1 MFIVL
6 ALPSCVPDPIP
17 VKNVPEVTLGENG
30 KGYRDRGYGEEGELM
45 RTSVR
50 LYGSCSVSR
59 FSDIKEKGFFVGKS
73 VEDVLN
79 GNAAEY
85 VVSTMEDN
93 FKKDLSALEIDQ
105 TYYFCAFVRDG
116 NKVARSSVS
125 SFHTKAEGFALVSGL
140 TRTNNMLEA
149 RIVDNG
155 GCEIRYVGFC
165 WSLKENP
172 DIFGNMEF
180 SELGKDGRFTIELPD
195 LNPGAKYIFRAFAD
209 NGVTGNRISYSD
221 GLSIKCDSISVI
233 EIPDANFKAYC
244 VENYDKDGDGEIS
257 MEEAYDIT
265 YVDVEGRPIRTLAGM
280 EYFKNLIFL
289 DCSTCTELEYLD
301 VSENTAL
308 KSLACDSTGI
318 SSLDV
323 SRNIDLQY
331 LNCDFNRI
339 STLDVSSNKELRS
352 LYCRSNNISNLDV
365 SGNIVLE
372 DLFCVYN
379 HLTSL
384 DISHNVALVNLDC
397 GNNNISEL
405 NVDNNIVLKTLSCE
419 INNLSALDVSSNA
432 EMFYLYCGHNNISEL
447 NVSQNTVLQH
457 LDCRNNNLLELD
469 VSQNTMLTYL
479 ACDNNNLS
487 ELDVRQNTLL
497 SELWCHNNNISE
509 LDVRSNTSLI
519 NLGCNNNN
527 LSELDVSQNAILSI
541 LLIYYNQI
549 SEIDVSGNKELIELY
564 CSGNQVK
571 ILDVSNN
578 LKLYDLRCDN
588 NPYLTE
594 IWLKAGQKVE
604 YFYYD
609 TEIAKIYYK

>member
-1 MFIVL
+1 MKRILTLMFIVL

-195 LNPGAKYIFRAFAD
+195 LDPGAKYIFRAFAD

-280 EYFKNLIFL
+280 EYFKNLKFL

-308 KSLACDSTGI
+308 EYLDCDSTGVF
-318 SSLDV
+318 SLDV
-323 SRNIDLQY
+323 SRNSELKYI
-331 LNCDFNRI
+331 NC
-339 STLDVSSNKELRS
+339 
-352 LYCRSNNISNLDV
+352 YCNNISNLDV

-372 DLFCVYN
+372 DLFCAYN

-479 ACDNNNLS
+479 SCDNNNLS
-487 ELDVRQNTLL
+487 ELDVSQNTLL

-549 SEIDVSGNKELIELY
+549 SEINVSGNKELIELY
-564 CSGNQVK
+564 CYGNQVK

-594 IWLKAGQKVE
+594 IWLKAGQKME

>member
-195 LNPGAKYIFRAFAD
+195 LDPGAKYIFRAFAD

-280 EYFKNLIFL
+280 EYFKNLKFL
-289 DCSTCTELEYLD
+289 DCSNCTELEYLD

-308 KSLACDSTGI
+308 EYLDCDSTGVF
-318 SSLDV
+318 SLDV
-323 SRNIDLQY
+323 SRNSELKYI
-331 LNCDFNRI
+331 NC
-339 STLDVSSNKELRS
+339 
-352 LYCRSNNISNLDV
+352 YCNNISNLDV

-372 DLFCVYN
+372 DLFCAYN

-479 ACDNNNLS
+479 SCDNNNLS
-487 ELDVRQNTLL
+487 ELDVSQNTLL

-509 LDVRSNTSLI
+509 LDVRLNTSLI

-549 SEIDVSGNKELIELY
+549 SEINVSGNKELIELY
-564 CSGNQVK
+564 CYGNQVK

-594 IWLKAGQKVE
+594 IWLKAGQKME

>member
-195 LNPGAKYIFRAFAD
+195 LDPGAKYIFRAFAD

-280 EYFKNLIFL
+280 EYFKNLKFL

-308 KSLACDSTGI
+308 ESLACDSTGI

-323 SRNIDLQY
+323 SRNVDLELLRGIYNNLSSLDVSNNIALKY
-331 LNCDFNRI
+331 LYLSHNNLA
-339 STLDVSSNKELRS
+339 TLDVNRNTTLIH
-352 LYCRSNNISNLDV
+352 LWCNDNNLD
-365 SGNIVLE
+365 
-372 DLFCVYN
+372 
-379 HLTSL
+379 
-384 DISHNVALVNLDC
+384 
-397 GNNNISEL
+397 
-405 NVDNNIVLKTLSCE
+405 
-419 INNLSALDVSSNA
+419 ALDVSCNKDLVWLS
-432 EMFYLYCGHNNISEL
+432 CGG
-447 NVSQNTVLQH
+447 
-457 LDCRNNNLLELD
+457 NNLSKLDICQNKALTDLVCNDANLTELD
-469 VSQNTMLTYL
+469 VSCNTALTRL
-479 ACDNNNLS
+479 QCTDNRLTVLNIN
-487 ELDVRQNTLL
+487 QNTLL
-497 SELWCHNNNISE
+497 SELVCF
-509 LDVRSNTSLI
+509 
-519 NLGCNNNN
+519 NNN
-527 LSELDVSQNAILSI
+527 LSSLDVSQNI
-541 LLIYYNQI
+541 LL
-549 SEIDVSGNKELIELY
+549 SELWCFNNNLSSLDVSGNKELIELY
-564 CSGNQVK
+564 CYGNQVK

-594 IWLKAGQKVE
+594 IWLKAGQKME